1 MDFDANAERLKYGTM
16 DRDDLVLEVVD
27 CGEQLDGLL
36 RANNLECKYYHDE
49 DYSSDYRYWNKT
61 RLIERLLL
69 INKEIAE
76 LRAKEPPPPPPIQPE
91 VYEARIEELT
101 HQLEEKEETINTL
114 QAELA
119 EKQTAANAAAA
130 ALAAAQAEAQQ
141 SAADL
146 AAAQAEAQQTAAD
159 LAAAQAEAQQSA
171 ADLATAQATI
181 TDLNSQLDSVK
192 QAEATALA
200 EIETLRQQ
208 LTEAQNQ
215 PIDTA
220 AVDRLTAELADV
232 RNKLRSCIKTQQETM
247 KSNNR
252 LKQQLTAL
260 TAERN
265 KLAPAGSSPKPV
277 PPPVKQAQ
285 NQPQQKPGN
294 VFELPAFF
302 S

>member
-1 MDFDANAERLKYGTM
+1 MDFDANAERLKYVAM
-16 DRDDLVLEVVD
+16 DREDLVLEVID
-27 CGEQLDGLL
+27 CGERLDGLL
-36 RANNLECKYYHDE
+36 QANNLECKYYHEE
-49 DYSSDYRYWNKT
+49 DYSSDYRYWNKS

-101 HQLEEKEETINTL
+101 HQLEEKTENINTL

-119 EKQTAANAAAA
+119 EKQTTAETAAA
-130 ALAAAQAEAQQ
+130 ALASAQAEAR
-141 SAADL
+141 
-146 AAAQAEAQQTAAD
+146 QT
-159 LAAAQAEAQQSA
+159 A
-171 ADLATAQATI
+171 ADLATAQTTI
-181 TDLNSQLDSVK
+181 TELNSQLDSAK
-192 QAEATALA
+192 QAEATAQA

-208 LTEAQNQ
+208 LTEARNQ

-232 RNKLRSCIKTQQETM
+232 RNKLRTCIKTQQETM

-252 LKQQLTAL
+252 LKQQLAAI
-260 TAERN
+260 TAERDR
-265 KLAPAGSSPKPV
+265 LVPAGSSPKPV
-277 PPPVKQAQ
+277 QQPVKPVQH
-285 NQPQQKPGN
+285 QPQPKPGN
-294 VFELPAFF
+294 VFDLPAFF